1 MAEYE
6 FEFKGANLRMLLKA
20 SWVFAKLR
28 FSRWTAYYTHWI
40 LDILGHMV
48 LLITAFFMSRL
59 LSPAVEPF
67 LGPYGSNYV
76 AFLILGTA
84 LFNPIEQIRRT
95 PYNAINIAF
104 LEGSYELYAM
114 SPVGIKA
121 LMIGSIIWESIY
133 WSGILG
139 LYLTLG
145 TLFFGLTLN
154 PRSNYGL
161 AFLLYFLLVL
171 AVIGLGLID
180 AAMVSLLEAKQWR
193 TPLNLFMSIVAPI
206 VAGVYFPIEILP
218 PWILTLSYLLPHT
231 FGFQAVRRV
240 LLAGDSLSNPTVS
253 FSLIALSIYCVVI
266 VILGILLFSRS
277 LRKAE
282 KDGNLSRWT

>member
-1 MAEYE
+1 MTKHE
-6 FEFKGANLRMLLKA
+6 FEFKGANLKVLLQA
-20 SWVFAKLR
+20 SWAFTKLR
-28 FSRWTAYYTHWI
+28 FSRWSAFYTQWI
-40 LDILGHMV
+40 LEILGHIVMLV
-48 LLITAFFMSRL
+48 TAFFISRL
-59 LSPAVEPF
+59 LSPAGEQFV
-67 LGPYGSNYV
+67 GPYGSNYI
-76 AFLILGTA
+76 AFVILGIA
-84 LFNPIEQIRRT
+84 LFNPIERIRRA
-95 PYNAINIAF
+95 PYNALNLAF
-104 LEGSYELYAM
+104 LDGTYELYAM

-145 TLFFGLTLN
+145 TFFFGLTLD
-154 PRSNYGL
+154 PRANYGL
-161 AFLLYFLLVL
+161 AFLLYVLLVL

-180 AAMVSLLEAKQWR
+180 AAMISLLEAKQWR

-218 PWILTLSYLLPHT
+218 PWILTLSYFLPHT
-231 FGFQAVRRV
+231 FGFQAVRMV

-253 FSLIALSIYCVVI
+253 FSLIALSIYCMI
-266 VILGILLFSRS
+266 IITLGILLFSRG

-282 KDGNLSRWT
+282 KDGNLSRWI